1 MYFASHKYNYSFYY
15 KKGCNTTII
24 FAMQLSISRQ
34 NFGYRIISLLMLL
47 GVLFSCNK
55 NQNTNTRF
63 SLLSSQETGI
73 DFTNQLVPSPDLN
86 ILNYIYYY
94 NGGGVAAGDF
104 NNDGLIDLYFSGNQT
119 QDKLYINKGNFAFEP
134 LAVTSGIDNSKG
146 WTTGVTTV
154 DINQDGLLDIYV
166 SKVGD
171 YKSLKGH
178 NLLFVNQGVNAAGQL
193 QFVESAAKYGLDF
206 SGFSTQAS
214 FFDYDLDGDL
224 DMYLLN
230 HSVQPNSNY
239 GIGSKRKQVDSLSGD
254 RLYKNTDGF
263 YTDVSA
269 QAGINQGT
277 IGYGLGLTVSDVNQ
291 DGYPDIYVGN
301 DFFENDYLYLNQKDG
316 TFIEVIAS
324 QNNPLGHT
332 THYSMG
338 NDIADVNNDGLLDIV
353 SVDMLP
359 EDLKTLKTSGV
370 EFGFQ
375 TYQNYLKNGYE
386 PQYMQNT
393 LHINRGGANFSEV
406 AHQSGIA
413 ATDWSWSPLLA
424 DFDNDGFNDL
434 FVTNG
439 IVGATNDMDFINF
452 IANDN
457 IQKAL
462 NKGMTQSEMDFIN
475 KLPQKQTPNF
485 IYKNNGDLSF
495 SNKTTDWMGQIASFS
510 NGAVYA
516 DLNNDGSLDLVV
528 NNVNESAF
536 IFKNNGVKDSINT
549 NYITIK
555 LKAPKGNLN
564 AIGASVSVY
573 SSLVVQTKQLTATR
587 GYLSAVSRKLHF
599 GLGSATSIDS
609 VKIIWPD
616 GSTQLVNG
624 VKANQFITINKEG
637 ASQLDPKANSLT
649 LLKDASQLLSVV
661 HRDNQSVD
669 FNRDPLIPFASSNLG
684 PAMAIGDLNND
695 GLDDIFLGGGKGQ
708 TGQLSL
714 QIKDGSFSEPLTQP
728 FLTDALSEDVG
739 AVVFDSNMDGLNELL
754 VVSGGNEFLSGES
767 LTPRLYRD
775 TQGSFVVDSL
785 AFKNIEVDA
794 SSVTAV
800 DFDQDGDTDVLITSG
815 VNPRKFGE
823 TPRQYLLANDG
834 TGTFTD
840 VTSTIAPTLEKIG
853 AVKDAVWMD
862 INADGWQDLVVVGHW
877 MAPTIFI
884 NKQGVLTKMESNL
897 DAFTGWW
904 NTVKVAD
911 FDNDGDLDMVA
922 GNWGHNTRLKAT
934 EQSPVTLYRQDFD
947 DNGSVE
953 TLVTYFYKGI
963 ETPFVSKDELVKQ
976 LPAINKNFLSY
987 ENFAQ
992 ASLDQL
998 FGTSKLNTAIK
1009 KQVTTL
1015 SSSYFENLGNGQ
1027 FNISSLPFWAQVS
1040 QVNDI
1045 FVKDFN
1051 GDGYND
1057 LFLVGNNHFISTQL
1071 GQLDG
1076 QKGELLFGD
1085 GTGIFGQ
1092 NSQMAPLVYG
1102 SAQVIKRLKIK
1113 QDDYLII
1120 GVNNAAPIL
1129 LKLTN

>member
-1 MYFASHKYNYSFYY
+1 
-15 KKGCNTTII
+15 
-24 FAMQLSISRQ
+24 MQLSPSGHI
-34 NFGYRIISLLMLL
+34 FGYRIIIILMLS
-47 GVLFSCNK
+47 GVLFSCSK
-55 NQNTNTRF
+55 SEDATTKF
-63 SLLSSQETGI
+63 SLLSGEQTGI
-73 DFTNQLVPSPDLN
+73 DFVNQLVPSPDLN

-119 QDKLYINKGNFAFEP
+119 QDKLYINKGNFTFIPIA
-134 LAVTSGIDNSKG
+134 ASAGIDNSKG

-171 YKSLKGH
+171 YKELKAH
-178 NLLFVNQGVNAAGQL
+178 NLLFVNQGENAAGQL

-230 HSVQPNSNY
+230 HSIQPNSNY
-239 GIGSKRKQVDSLSGD
+239 GIGNKRTQVDSLSGD
-254 RLYKNTDGF
+254 RLYNNQDGF

-269 QAGINQGT
+269 AAGINQGT
-277 IGYGLGLTVSDVNQ
+277 IGYGLGLAISDVNQ
-291 DGYPDIYVGN
+291 DGFPDIYVGN

-316 TFIEVIAS
+316 TFLEVIAG

-338 NDIADVNNDGLLDIV
+338 NDIADVNNDGLMDVV

-375 TYQNYLKNGYE
+375 TYQNYLKNGYK

-393 LHINRGGANFSEV
+393 LHVNRGDANFSEV

-413 ATDWSWSPLLA
+413 ATDWSWAPLLA

-457 IQKAL
+457 IQKSL
-462 NKGMTQSEMDFIN
+462 NQGMTQSEMDFIN
-475 KLPQKQTPNF
+475 KLPQKQTANF
-485 IYKNNGDLSF
+485 IFKNNGDLSF
-495 SNKTTDWMGQIASFS
+495 ADQTTDWMGQIASFS

-528 NNVNESAF
+528 NNVNQPAF
-536 IFKNNGVKDSINT
+536 VFKNNSAKDSINT
-549 NYITIK
+549 HYIAVN
-555 LKAPKGNLN
+555 LKGSEGNLN
-564 AIGASVSVY
+564 AIGATVSVY
-573 SSLVVQTKQLTATR
+573 SALGVQTKQQYATR
-587 GYLSAVSRKLHF
+587 GYLSAVATKLHF
-599 GLGSATSIDS
+599 GLGSNTAIDS
-609 VKIIWPD
+609 IMVKWPD
-616 GSTQLVNG
+616 GSAQTIAG
-624 VKANQFITINKEG
+624 VKTNELLTINKKG
-637 ASQLDPKANSLT
+637 AIILNNTANNSKV
-649 LLKDASQLLSVV
+649 LKNSSGLLSMV

-669 FNRDPLIPFASSNLG
+669 FNRDPLVPFASSNLG
-684 PAMAIGDLNND
+684 PALAIGDLNND

-708 TGQLSL
+708 AGQLSF
-714 QIKDGSFSEPLTQP
+714 QKSDSVYSGPLFQP
-728 FLTDALSEDVG
+728 FMNQALNEDTAAVIFDA
-739 AVVFDSNMDGLNELL
+739 NNDGLNELL
-754 VVSGGNEFLSGES
+754 VVSGGNEFLTGKA
-767 LTPRLYRD
+767 LVPRLYRD
-775 TQGSFVVDSL
+775 AQRSFALDSL
-785 AFKNIEVDA
+785 AFANIEVDA
-794 SSVTAV
+794 SSVTVV
-800 DFDQDGDTDVLITSG
+800 DYDKDGDTDVLITSA
-815 VNPRKFGE
+815 VSPRKFGE
-823 TPRQYLLANDG
+823 TPRQYLLSNNG
-834 TGTFTD
+834 TGIFTD
-840 VTSTIAPTLEKIG
+840 ATNLAAPELVTIG
-853 AVKDAVWMD
+853 AVKDAVWKD
-862 INADGWQDLVVVGHW
+862 INADGWQDLVITGHW

-884 NKQGVLTKMESNL
+884 NKQGVLSKMESNL

-904 NTVKVAD
+904 NTIKVAD

-922 GNWGHNTRLKAT
+922 GNWGHNTRLKAG
-934 EQSPVTLYRQDFD
+934 EQTPITLYRQDFD
-947 DNGSVE
+947 DNGATE
-953 TLVTYFYKGI
+953 TLVTYFYNGI

-976 LPAINKNFLSY
+976 LPGINKNFLSY

-992 ASLDQL
+992 ASLEEL
-998 FGTSKLNTAIK
+998 FGASQLNTAVK

-1045 FVKDFN
+1045 FVRDFN

-1057 LFLVGNNHFISTQL
+1057 LFLVGNNHLISTQL
-1071 GQLDG
+1071 GQLDA

-1085 GTGIFGQ
+1085 GTGAFSQ
-1092 NSQMAPLVYG
+1092 VSQMGPIVYG
-1102 SAQVIKRLKIK
+1102 SAQVIKSLKIN

-1129 LKLTN
+1129 LKLTK